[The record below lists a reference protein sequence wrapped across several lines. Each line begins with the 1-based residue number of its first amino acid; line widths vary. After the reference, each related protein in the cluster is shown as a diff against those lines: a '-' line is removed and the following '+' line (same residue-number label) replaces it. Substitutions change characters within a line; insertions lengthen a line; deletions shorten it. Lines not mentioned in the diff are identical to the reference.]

1 MIRHACGMYHTHI
14 SSSSNPH
21 CHTAGENPSRCA
33 SAWNSTWYVQEYVF
47 RSGVLGNAKGQDLCA
62 YVRVATLLMLFLF
75 FARYNTARKI
85 KESQD
90 QYCSKAIAGHWDDL
104 GEFPEDLQWEALV
117 DVLRGRVKVKYLSV
131 LFETI
136 VFTDL
141 HTQIQTHCYEASG

>member
-1 MIRHACGMYHTHI
+1 VHLHGIPLGMFKSMFLGRVYSGTRMDTI
-14 SSSSNPH
+14 WS
-21 CHTAGENPSRCA
+21 
-33 SAWNSTWYVQEYVF
+33 F
-47 RSGVLGNAKGQDLCA
+47 REGQDLCA
-62 YVRVATLLMLFLF
+62 YVRVATLLMLFRF

-136 VFTDL
+136 VFDGLAYSDPNSLLRGKWLT
-141 HTQIQTHCYEASG
+141 